1 MELFANFPV
10 GKPFCYFYEHFIF
23 PITYAKGLDLFKINV
38 IGFRDGLRFPPID
51 IQSNSKEDNG
61 HYGDND
67 FNGRIPGNKGVLS
80 QLK

>member
-38 IGFRDGLRFPPID
+38 IGCGDGLRFPPID